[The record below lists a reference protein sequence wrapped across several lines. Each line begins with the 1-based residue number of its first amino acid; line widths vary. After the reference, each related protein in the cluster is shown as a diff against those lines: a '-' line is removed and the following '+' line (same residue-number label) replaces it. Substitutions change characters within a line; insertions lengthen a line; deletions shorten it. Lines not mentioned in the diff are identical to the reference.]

1 MCFKVAVLK
10 ISQNILLMQLLKH
23 VKSSVWIMREI
34 SSFFLNSPCSFSS
47 SARTKKFGS
56 DQIGLGPQ
64 RLPRLLF
71 FTEEGRITCHPS
83 VCTCSPSSY
92 LSILHLLHQILL
104 PLHLLLVC
112 FIFFFMF
119 SFCQASTCLPVLLC
133 DLKCSEDAFVILK
146 IWSENIKYS
155 ISELLRQ
162 TDCALAHINFI
173 SGHEEMYVSTGNAS
187 LDTAQSKWAFQFC
200 SSNSC
205 IKG

>member
-1 MCFKVAVLK
+1 MIFFSYGAAIAFIASVLLYMYLLFITNETRHFFVVIDKPQMCFKVAVLK

-104 PLHLLLVC
+104 LLHLLLVC
-112 FIFFFMF
+112 FIFFFHVF
-119 SFCQASTCLPVLLC
+119 ILSSFHLSS
-133 DLKCSEDAFVILK
+133 CSAV
-146 IWSENIKYS
+146 
-155 ISELLRQ
+155 
-162 TDCALAHINFI
+162 
-173 SGHEEMYVSTGNAS
+173 
-187 LDTAQSKWAFQFC
+187 
-200 SSNSC
+200 
-205 IKG
+205 